1 MSTILESEIQSVYL
15 PSFIASTRAIFK
27 TMLGLEISV
36 QAFDKAE
43 AFQPGHD
50 VTGIIGLA
58 GSIEGTIVVSLE
70 KEVAFAAAETFIG
83 ERPATINGDIL
94 DLVGELANMIGGG
107 AKDRLNIPGVILGLP
122 TTVSGNDYKLSFK
135 PDVEIETVQFQSPS
149 GSLTIQI
156 AMRKPA

>member
-15 PSFIASTRAIFK
+15 PSFIASTKAIFK

-94 DLVGELANMIGGG
+94 HLVGELANMIGGG

-122 TTVSGNDYKLSFK
+122 TTVSGNDYKLSFR

-156 AMRKPA
+156 ATRKPA